1 MMFESNGCFVR
12 GPARPGGSGY
22 KQFVIE
28 LPTPLKAQM
37 TAESLNAFM
46 QQASSLGVGG
56 KNEPPSLK
64 AAFNHAIAFAIRQG
78 VDAASFLSDWSHGD
92 TSRWPEFDTTPIL
105 DLDEAAWD
113 EIKAAADQSK
123 WIPQDQYTMND
134 WVSDVCT
141 FLREV
146 PAPIDMVLHCPSCG
160 LQHIDKDNTEDLRIE
175 AAETGRDREGDKEL
189 DRWLG
194 DNEWANPPHR
204 SHLCLG
210 CGHIWRPA
218 DVPTNG
224 VKAVSSTG
232 KADSPI
238 GPSSNQTLR
247 HVAVIAHS
255 GGLAQLSEADALAA
269 VRRLTLAHW
278 DKRHD
283 QRKAALNA
291 LYDSH
296 QKAAT

>member
-1 MMFESNGCFVR
+1 MVFESNGCFVR
-12 GPARPGGSGY
+12 GPARPWGRGY

-28 LPTPLKAQM
+28 LPTPMKAQM

-46 QQASSLGVGG
+46 QQAS
-56 KNEPPSLK
+56 
-64 AAFNHAIAFAIRQG
+64 A
-78 VDAASFLSDWSHGD
+78 
-92 TSRWPEFDTTPIL
+92 TT
-105 DLDEAAWD
+105 
-113 EIKAAADQSK
+113 
-123 WIPQDQYTMND
+123 
-134 WVSDVCT
+134 
-141 FLREV
+141 
-146 PAPIDMVLHCPSCG
+146 APIDMVLHCPSCG
-160 LQHIDKDNTEDLRIE
+160 LQHINKDNTDDLRIL

-189 DRWLG
+189 DRWLE
-194 DNEWANPPHR
+194 DNEWTNPPHR
-204 SHLCLG
+204 SHLCSG

-224 VKAVSSTG
+224 VKAVSTTG

-283 QRKAALNA
+283 QRKAVLNA